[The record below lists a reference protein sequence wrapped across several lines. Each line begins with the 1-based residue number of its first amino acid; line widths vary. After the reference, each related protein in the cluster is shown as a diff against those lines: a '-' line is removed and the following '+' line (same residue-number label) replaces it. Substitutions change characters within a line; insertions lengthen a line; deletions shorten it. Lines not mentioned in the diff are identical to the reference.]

1 MSIFKGINVLD
12 LTLGPAGGLTSMVMA
27 DFGAKVIKEVMES
40 AVDLEI
46 HNKVDYESGKNWGD
60 IH

>member
-27 DFGAKVIKEVMES
+27 DFGAKVIKVEPP
-40 AVDLEI
+40 
-46 HNKVDYESGKNWGD
+46 KGD
-60 IH
+60 PFRSHFWTRPQRGPL